1 MASPSWGRWLVVSM
15 LGITQ
20 QGHARRT
27 DRQTDGRTDGQTDKT
42 DGQKMTKILVD
53 SEKLEDKIAII

>member
-1 MASPSWGRWLVVSM
+1 M